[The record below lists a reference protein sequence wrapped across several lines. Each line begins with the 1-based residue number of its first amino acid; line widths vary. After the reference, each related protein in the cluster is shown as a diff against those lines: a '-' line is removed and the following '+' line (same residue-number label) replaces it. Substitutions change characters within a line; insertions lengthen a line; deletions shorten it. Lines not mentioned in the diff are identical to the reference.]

1 MVVEAQEAT
10 AVGLLIVSCV
20 VLGVLMSINVY
31 FIWLSLREPGQ
42 KRDKARHRVHL
53 ITCALIG
60 HRPVSRMR
68 VYIAGPLESATVKV
82 GCGRCSEPLY
92 HYNLLERSVYF
103 LE

>member
-1 MVVEAQEAT
+1 MVVAQEAT
-10 AVGLLIVSCV
+10 TVGFLIVSCV

-42 KRDKARHRVHL
+42 KRDKARHGVHL

-60 HRPVSRMR
+60 HRPVSRTR
-68 VYIAGPLESATVKV
+68 VYIAGPLESATVRV
-82 GCGRCSEPLY
+82 RCWRCNEPLY